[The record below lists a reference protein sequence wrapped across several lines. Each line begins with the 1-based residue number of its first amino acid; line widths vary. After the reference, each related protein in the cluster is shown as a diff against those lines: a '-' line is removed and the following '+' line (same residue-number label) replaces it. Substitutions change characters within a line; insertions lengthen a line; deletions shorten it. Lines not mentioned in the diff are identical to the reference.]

1 MRRLFA
7 GLPAEVAVLSAVAV
21 AVAVGFGVVAPSIPV
36 FARDFGVGEAA
47 AGAVVSAFALT
58 RLAFALAGGRLV
70 DALGER
76 LVLAVGIAIV
86 AVSSALAGLSQSYL
100 QLVLLRGV
108 GGVGSAMFTVSA
120 MALLLRVT
128 PRELRGRATGVYQG
142 GFILG
147 GVTGP
152 AFGGPLTQWSIRAPF
167 FVYAATLA
175 VAGAIAMAFLAH
187 SRVDEQEAG
196 DAEAPQ
202 RTSLAE
208 ALRSRGYV
216 TALCASLGSGWVA
229 FGIRSSLIPL
239 FVVEALHAGAGW
251 TGAGFAVSSAAQ
263 ALLLLPAGRLTD
275 SGGRRFTLSTG
286 LAVATASSVVLVVC
300 GSTWVFLVAMA
311 LMGAGFALISPA
323 SGAVVGDIVRG
334 RGGTVVAA
342 FQMAS
347 DVGAISGPVIAGWLA
362 QEVSYPAAFAAGAV
376 VLALCTALAV
386 TMPETRAAGSAARP
400 AAPADR

>member
-21 AVAVGFGVVAPSIPV
+21 AVAVGFGVVAPAIPL
-36 FARDFGVGEAA
+36 FARDFGVGKAA
-47 AGAVVSAFALT
+47 AGAVISAFALT
-58 RLAFALAGGRLV
+58 RLTFALAGGRLV
-70 DALGER
+70 DAVGER
-76 LVLAVGIAIV
+76 LVLAVGIGIV

-100 QLVLLRGV
+100 QLVLLRGA

-128 PRELRGRATGVYQG
+128 PREQRGRASGVYQG

-147 GVTGP
+147 GITGP

-175 VAGAIAMAFLAH
+175 VAGAIAMFFLTH
-187 SRVDEQEAG
+187 SSTDQEQAEAG
-196 DAEAPQ
+196 ESDAPQ

-208 ALRSRGYV
+208 ALRSRGYL
-216 TALCASLGSGWVA
+216 TALLASLGSGWVA

-239 FVVEALHAGAGW
+239 FVVESLKKGAGW

-275 SGGRRFTLSTG
+275 RGGRRLTLSSG

-300 GSTWVFLVAMA
+300 GNVWVFLLAMA
-311 LMGAGFALISPA
+311 LLGAGFAFISPA

-362 QEVSYPAAFAAGAV
+362 QEV
-376 VLALCTALAV
+376 LCTRRPSP
-386 TMPETRAAGSAARP
+386 PERSCWRC
-400 AAPADR
+400 APASP